1 MPSTCNI
8 RQKLCGSSSC
18 QLSHVNIVNSGVN
31 SSAQRPVASG
41 EAYSPRRP
49 PPLIRL
55 MFVVNGMLFT
65 RGRVVFV
72 NMAVVV
78 RFYSFRPG
86 DKSPPHSRAPAAP
99 THTGAAFTGQSHIG
113 RRLEAAAGVRA
124 RQRSGCALLAHPIL
138 SLASIRVARQ
148 RSIASRRVLHLAY
161 VPRTQLSNLCLCLSL
176 TLSAFPRSY
185 SKTLNPGRSSLD
197 PRSLAGVRGPGPGSR
212 ALAWDPHLP
221 ITNLQQ
227 RQIQQHKQEIKQK
240 LDHQIPPWHDM
251 SIVLVADEAAIDPRS
266 SHGMQIRLSSA

>member
-18 QLSHVNIVNSGVN
+18 QLSHVNIVSSGVN

-49 PPLIRL
+49 PPLID
-55 MFVVNGMLFT
+55 VCGMLFT
-65 RGRVVFV
+65 RASYSLVCCRSVLLVFGRGTSRRRTR
-72 NMAVVV
+72 A
-78 RFYSFRPG
+78 RG
-86 DKSPPHSRAPAAP
+86 RAPAAP

-227 RQIQQHKQEIKQK
+227 RQIQQHKQEIKQH

>member
-1 MPSTCNI
+1 MPAGTS
-8 RQKLCGSSSC
+8 RRRR
-18 QLSHVNIVNSGVN
+18 LS
-31 SSAQRPVASG
+31 
-41 EAYSPRRP
+41 RR
-49 PPLIRL
+49 R
-55 MFVVNGMLFT
+55 T
-65 RGRVVFV
+65 
-72 NMAVVV
+72 
-78 RFYSFRPG
+78 
-86 DKSPPHSRAPAAP
+86 SRAVPCAHA

-113 RRLEAAAGVRA
+113 RHS
-124 RQRSGCALLAHPIL
+124 RQRPGSARVSGRVVLWLHTR
-138 SLASIRVARQ
+138 SSASRAYA
-148 RSIASRRVLHLAY
+148 SHASAPSRRVACA
-161 VPRTQLSNLCLCLSL
+161 PRRVRTENTLSNLCLCLSL
-176 TLSAFPRSY
+176 TLCAFPRSY
-185 SKTLNPGRSSLD
+185 SKALNPGRSSLD